1 MEVSGTDLEARV
13 FEGDPEAAAEA
24 RQMPTDDLLR
34 RSRLIDNEV
43 RVLKVRWLLPGVVP
57 LPRASSCPNPH
68 LSAGVP
74 IPPRPRATHLVPTE
88 LHAGQVV
95 PLGEDLDPGG
105 DPGDLPPVDGGWE
118 DLRVA
123 AMACV
128 STRREPSERSSS
140 PHAPLAGSAPPAP

>member
-34 RSRLIDNEV
+34 RARLIDSEV

-57 LPRASSCPNPH
+57 LPRASCPNPH
-68 LSAGVP
+68 LSVGVP
-74 IPPRPRATHLVPTE
+74 IPPRPRATHLVPAE

-105 DPGDLPPVDGGWE
+105 DPGDLPRVDGGGE
-118 DLRVA
+118 HLRVA
-123 AMACV
+123 AVACV
-128 STRREPSERSSS
+128 STRREPSER
-140 PHAPLAGSAPPAP
+140 LLPARTPSW